1 MKCLTVQVCISKLL
15 VDKEEV
21 MGIRRKGGRI
31 YQLFPTIIFLFI
43 LNCRK
48 PPTPPE
54 EDQQYDPRNISR
66 TEGSSTS
73 PKLDIRDNR
82 VVVVW
87 DDSTSGN
94 WEIYYRERRDGE
106 WGEIENISESPNIS
120 VAPQVVIDI
129 YGNVHVV
136 WEEDDP
142 GAFIYYRCRE
152 SGSEWGEKILISEG
166 VLPQIGT
173 DSLGNIYIVWQ
184 NGGLW
189 YKKKTL
195 SSWEEAEGFAHGWGV
210 NPAMAVSSDGHVY
223 VVAEGGDS
231 WYPDIYFYE
240 RSPDGEWTEY
250 FNVTDTLLYCW
261 VPDVYVD
268 GDKRVY
274 VSWTEYGMNS
284 IGYRM
289 REPGGT
295 WQDKEYLPGITGG
308 PWFTS
313 IFGFGDTMGIVW
325 SENRGNWEVYYRL
338 KIGNGWGSEFN
349 VSNTEELSLTK
360 GRAVK
365 IINGILHIVWTEGER
380 DKEDIYYDEILLSY

>member
-1 MKCLTVQVCISKLL
+1 VN
-15 VDKEEV
+15 KEEV

-31 YQLFPTIIFLFI
+31 FQLFPIIIFLFI
-43 LNCRK
+43 ILYCRK
-48 PPTPPE
+48 PPTPP
-54 EDQQYDPRNISR
+54 DGDDNQQYDPRNISR

-87 DDSTSGN
+87 DDSTSDN

-142 GAFIYYRCRE
+142 GAFIYYRCKE
-152 SGSEWGEKILISEG
+152 SGGGWGEKEMISQG
-166 VLPQIGT
+166 YLPQIGS
-173 DSLGNIYIVWQ
+173 DDLGNVHIVWLGR
-184 NGGLW
+184 GGTSGALN
-189 YKKKTL
+189 YIKKMS
-195 SSWEEAEGFAHGWGV
+195 SSWSEVEIITYTDV
-210 NPAMAVSSDGHVY
+210 TNPAMAVSSDGLVY

-261 VPDVYVD
+261 VLDVYVD

-284 IGYRM
+284 IGYRV

-295 WQDKEYLPGITGG
+295 WHDKEYLSGITGG

-325 SENRGNWEVYYRL
+325 CENRGNWEIYYRL
-338 KIGNGWGSEFN
+338 RIDGEWGGEHN
-349 VSNTEELSLTK
+349 ISNTLELSLAK

-365 IINGILHIVWTEGER
+365 IINGVLHIVWTEGER